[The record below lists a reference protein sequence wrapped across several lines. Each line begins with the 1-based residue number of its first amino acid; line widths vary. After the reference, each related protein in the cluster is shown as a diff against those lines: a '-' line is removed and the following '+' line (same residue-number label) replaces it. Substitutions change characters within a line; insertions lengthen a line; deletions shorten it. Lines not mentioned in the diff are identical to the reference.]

1 MHTESIPFA
10 SHQPAPPVA
19 AAAELALTLLG
30 PSTAMSQLWSQI
42 RRLAPH
48 LRTVLLTGRS
58 HSGQEAVARLL
69 LDLSPQPRRPF
80 IVLSGAEAE
89 DQLLRAHLPESLP
102 LDAFLFFPEVDDLS
116 HAAQL
121 NLLRLLRTRRA
132 FPLSVAAATTEDL
145 RALVSVGRFSAE
157 LAEALGAVRI
167 PIPALKERAEDLP
180 MLLSQMIALRC
191 QGRLGTMPQLSDT
204 LLRTA
209 MEYPWPDNLR
219 ELSDVVDDLVEGA
232 DSGTELT
239 LADWQKTMAAQ
250 RFARPLSTPV
260 RMLKLDTIMQE
271 HIYSVLRACRG
282 NKLRASEVL
291 GISRSTLYRMLEAAA
306 GVTAMPLA
314 N

>member
-1 MHTESIPFA
+1 MHTDLVPFA
-10 SHQPAPPVA
+10 SHPPVPPVA

-30 PSTAMSQLWSQI
+30 PSTAMCQLWSQI

-48 LRTVLLTGRS
+48 LRTVLLTGCS

-69 LDLSPQPRRPF
+69 LDLSPHPRRPF
-80 IVLSGAEAE
+80 LSLSDAEAE
-89 DQLLRAHLPESLP
+89 DQLLRSNVPESLP
-102 LDAFLFFPEVDDLS
+102 LDAFLFFPAVDELS
-116 HAAQL
+116 PAAQHS
-121 NLLRLLRTRRA
+121 LLRLLRVRRA

-180 MLLSQMIALRC
+180 MLLNQMIALRC
-191 QGRLGTMPQLSDT
+191 QGRLGAMPQLSDA

-209 MEYPWPDNLR
+209 MEYPWPGNLR
-219 ELSDVVDDLVEGA
+219 ELSDVVDDLVESA
-232 DSGTELT
+232 DSGVELT
-239 LADWQKTMAAQ
+239 LSDWQRTMAVQ
-250 RFARPLSTPV
+250 RFARPTSAPV
-260 RMLKLDTIMQE
+260 RMLKLDTVMQE
-271 HIYSVLRACRG
+271 HIYAVLRACRG

-291 GISRSTLYRMLEAAA
+291 GISRSTLYRMLEAATGA
-306 GVTAMPLA
+306 TAMPLA